1 MDKYFYSASIL
12 SVIFF
17 ICKFVEMRFITKV
30 NKSLKELM
38 IDTSYVFF
46 SVILGLFIMEQFNN
60 NKIQLGP
67 TNQPQV
73 FTDNPNF

>member
-46 SVILGLFIMEQFNN
+46 SVI
-60 NKIQLGP
+60 
-67 TNQPQV
+67 
-73 FTDNPNF
+73 